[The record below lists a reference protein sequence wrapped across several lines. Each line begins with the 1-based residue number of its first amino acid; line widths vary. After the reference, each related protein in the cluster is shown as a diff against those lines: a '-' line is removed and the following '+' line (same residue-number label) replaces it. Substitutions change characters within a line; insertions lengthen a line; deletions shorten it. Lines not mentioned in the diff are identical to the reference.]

1 MPALPG
7 RSESPEISSKE
18 ATARSQSKP
27 SHLQVMFRRWKR
39 TSDASFIACASS
51 NESSDDEHSIDELER
66 SPPSR
71 KEKAVQLSVID
82 LQVCHSPN
90 APSSPRQGGASLAFM
105 GDTSP
110 FSDASFLGGDASP
123 LGDASLFTDA
133 SPKDG
138 CDFSCL
144 VEIGK

>member
-1 MPALPG
+1 M
-7 RSESPEISSKE
+7 S
-18 ATARSQSKP
+18 
-27 SHLQVMFRRWKR
+27 RRWKR

-51 NESSDDEHSIDELER
+51 NESSDEHSIDEPER
-66 SPPSR
+66 SPITR

-90 APSSPRQGGASLAFM
+90 APSSPRQGGASPAFM

-110 FSDASFLGGDASP
+110 FGDASPLGGDASL

-133 SPKDG
+133 SQKDG

-144 VEIGK
+144 VETGK